1 MSLAMVI
8 LSPVVVEVVMMMIS
22 VMMMVVSRLGG
33 PGPGHAPDVPHQG
46 LVLGPDGACV
56 GHLPARVAEVVEA
69 GLLPAE
75 VRPLLHG
82 AHAT

>member
-8 LSPVVVEVVMMMIS
+8 LSPVVVEVVMMM
-22 VMMMVVSRLGG
+22 VVVSRLGG
-33 PGPGHAPDVPHQG
+33 PGPGDAPDIPHQG

>member
-22 VMMMVVSRLGG
+22 VMVMVVSRLGG
-33 PGPGHAPDVPHQG
+33 PGPGDAPDVPHQG
-46 LVLGPDGACV
+46 LVLGPDGGV

>member
-8 LSPVVVEVVMMMIS
+8 LSPVVVEVVMMM
-22 VMMMVVSRLGG
+22 MVVSRLGG
-33 PGPGHAPDVPHQG
+33 PGPGDAPDVPHQG
-46 LVLGPDGACV
+46 LVLGPDGGV

>member
-22 VMMMVVSRLGG
+22 VMVVSRLGG
-33 PGPGHAPDVPHQG
+33 PGPGDAPDVPHQG
-46 LVLGPDGACV
+46 LVLGPGGACV

>member
-8 LSPVVVEVVMMMIS
+8 LSPVVVEVVMMIS
-22 VMMMVVSRLGG
+22 VMVVSRLRG

-46 LVLGPDGACV
+46 LVLGPDGGV

-69 GLLPAE
+69 GLFPAE

>member
-8 LSPVVVEVVMMMIS
+8 LSSVVVKVV
-22 VMMMVVSRLGG
+22 MMVVSRLGG
-33 PGPGHAPDVPHQG
+33 PGPGDAPDVPHQG
-46 LVLGPDGACV
+46 LVLGPDGGV